1 MAESRSAVVEYLAA
15 NISTTAWSIK
25 LARLLRC
32 SWAAESSSTRVS
44 GRSRTKKGLSFV
56 SVVIASLSD
65 IAMIYEGDGLNL
77 GIRDSPSKK
86 DAKQFDNPKKPAYS
100 HT

>member
-1 MAESRSAVVEYLAA
+1 
-15 NISTTAWSIK
+15 
-25 LARLLRC
+25 
-32 SWAAESSSTRVS
+32 
-44 GRSRTKKGLSFV
+44 LSFV

-86 DAKQFDNPKKPAYS
+86 DAKQFDKPKK
-100 HT
+100 HL